1 MDTTVTNGTLYY
13 YVVTATDGGAHE
25 SAYSNEASAT
35 PGAQPTVHVENID
48 MALEQAGKNWKAVAT
63 VLIHDQDSTPRAG
76 ATVVGDW
83 LLDDS
88 VIQPS
93 ASAVT
98 DATGNALLVS
108 PPKKA
113 KSDQTFIFRV
123 TDVTLSGHLYDPDQD
138 VESED
143 FIKVP

>member
-1 MDTTVTNGTLYY
+1 M
-13 YVVTATDGGAHE
+13 
-25 SAYSNEASAT
+25 
-35 PGAQPTVHVENID
+35 
-48 MALEQAGKNWKAVAT
+48 
-63 VLIHDQDSTPRAG
+63 LIHDQDSTPRAG